1 MRWALMIWTPCPP
14 FDRSSAR
21 RAFGNGPGPKEIRA
35 LHQPVGGCLQEE
47 MKMKICN
54 EDIRNE
60 IKEAGLFLWQ
70 VADRLG
76 INDTYFQQKLRY
88 EFSP

>member
-1 MRWALMIWTPCPP
+1 
-14 FDRSSAR
+14 
-21 RAFGNGPGPKEIRA
+21 
-35 LHQPVGGCLQEE
+35 

-76 INDTYFQQKLRY
+76 INDTYFSKKLRY
-88 EFSP
+88 EFSPEKKAQIRAIIAELEAEE